1 MNLYW
6 DKQKDMPKDV
16 YTLAFL
22 NRLLKAWKFRKFE
35 NYGYKKVY
43 PIVPYVQ
50 KTVLCLEV
58 DRTCNCEHGFPHLE
72 DKHCHWQICPK
83 SYKYLNCKDM
93 SLFKVVNRP
102 HKGFNKGE

>member
-1 MNLYW
+1 MKLYW
-6 DKQKDMPKDV
+6 KWNEDRPYSNGMQFDLRFL
-16 YTLAFL
+16 YTLI
-22 NRLLKAWKFRKFE
+22 KHYKEW
-35 NYGYKKVY
+35 YGYKKVY

-58 DRTCNCEHGFPHLE
+58 DKTCNCEHGFPHLE

-93 SLFKVVNRP
+93 SLLKVVNRP